1 MATLKVKKG
10 DMVMVL
16 AGKDRGRTGKVI
28 KVLGKKHKVVVE
40 NINIARKHQ
49 RPTQETPRGSII
61 DKPMPLAISNVMVV
75 DKTKNEPTRVGRKVV
90 GGKRVRYA
98 KRSGEILDSRS

>member
-1 MATLKVKKG
+1 MSKVKVKKG
-10 DMVMVL
+10 DTVMVL
-16 AGKDRGRTGKVI
+16 AGKDRGRTGKVL
-28 KVLGKKHKVVVE
+28 KVLPDKAKVIVE

-49 RPTQETPRGSII
+49 RPTQDTRQGSII
-61 DKPMPLAISNVMVV
+61 EKAMPLHISNVMVV

-90 GGKRVRYA
+90 AGKWMRYS